1 MLECE
6 GLGSEWS
13 VIRMVVWEGEVDMT
27 GAATHRP
34 GLHRRPPIL
43 MLACRR
49 KNVRLRD
56 TTRDF

>member
-1 MLECE
+1 
-6 GLGSEWS
+6 
-13 VIRMVVWEGEVDMT
+13 MVVWEGEVDMT